1 MQYILITN
9 SFKKNLK
16 KLKKYYTGQD
26 IIDDIKDFAINGLR
40 KSETYLKSILIDNGS
55 LNIAKLRITIR
66 MVRGRYLLGILE
78 SQEKIEYLPI
88 IIDLKKGKHG
98 KNLSFLSNK
107 NTVKA
112 INQAIINTVDDY
124 VDHTKINPTM
134 DIYEI

>member
-1 MQYILITN
+1 M
-9 SFKKNLK
+9 KNLK
-16 KLKKYYTGQD
+16 KFKKYFTGQD
-26 IIDDIKDFAINGLR
+26 IIDDIKDFAINGLK
-40 KSETYLKSILIDNGS
+40 KSETYLKSLPINDGS

-66 MVRGRYLLGILE
+66 RVRGRYLLGVLE
-78 SQEKIEYLPI
+78 SQEKTEYLPI

-112 INQAIINTVDDY
+112 INQAIISIVDDY